1 MGRFMHEPRTAVMI
15 VALASWQETN
25 GVVETVPAR
34 IEDRSSG
41 GACIRLK
48 KPVVVG
54 SKLKVETHR
63 EHFFGVSKYCRTDGM
78 DFLVGI
84 QRDKTI
90 NSVMSLPASLVQEAP
105 PSEDAKPVLLLN
117 VKVEDHPV
125 ETTLAPA
132 AATPAMLSVPGV
144 AVEPAAAQAK
154 EIKVE
159 IFRVSPEPDR
169 PPDFLEAPQGR
180 KTMRNKLLELAHWR
194 SKPSVVVEDEN
205 ESGENGNRNQSAPDG
220 EIAELHSTP
229 VGANLKIELLP
240 VDEIYRAAGI
250 TSVRNGASI
259 TRVVEMLRSE
269 HIRSLSSEMKRAA
282 ILMALDTAG
291 IPLPQVLQDAI
302 ARQKALDSY
311 EADLKHMV
319 EAGWARKTEE
329 NAQIEAELERVKS
342 HYTALI
348 ARNLESIEREKAT
361 FAAWLGKKQE
371 ESQNIGEASALLSK
385 PEADAPRPAP
395 SAQAEQAKAA
405 SAN

>member
-1 MGRFMHEPRTAVMI
+1 MHEPRTAVMI
-15 VALASWQETN
+15 VALASWQDPT
-25 GVVETVPAR
+25 GVLQTVPAR
-34 IEDRSSG
+34 IEDRSFG

-63 EHFFGVSKYCRTDGM
+63 EQFFGVSKYCRTEGL
-78 DFLVGI
+78 DFLVGL

-90 NSVMSLPASLVQEAP
+90 NSIMSLPELPAREAP
-105 PSEDAKPVLLLN
+105 HSDTAKPAESSG
-117 VKVEDHPV
+117 VKTEDHPV
-125 ETTLAPA
+125 ETIPALA
-132 AATPAMLSVPGV
+132 AATPAVESVPE
-144 AVEPAAAQAK
+144 ASVEPAAAQAK
-154 EIKVE
+154 KVE
-159 IFRVSPEPDR
+159 VEITRVSPEPYGA
-169 PPDFLEAPQGR
+169 PVHTEAPKPR
-180 KTMRNKLLELAHWR
+180 KTMRNKFLELAHWR
-194 SKPSVVVEDEN
+194 NKSAVA
-205 ESGENGNRNQSAPDG
+205 GENGNGHGGKTGNPGTSVPDG
-220 EIAELHSTP
+220 EILEPHSA
-229 VGANLKIELLP
+229 VMNAKVKIELLP

-302 ARQKALDSY
+302 ARQKALDAY

-329 NAQIEAELERVKS
+329 NAQIEAELERVKT

-371 ESQNIGEASALLSK
+371 EFQNIGEASALLHK
-385 PEADAPRPAP
+385 PEVAAPLPAP
-395 SAQAEQAKAA
+395 PVQAEQAKAA
-405 SAN
+405 SAS